1 MLPDGYTVMY
11 KSPQSYEGSVTMTLA
26 STSTVG
32 EYSGSSPTSL
42 MDDES
47 PDPSEGTPGHS
58 SRVLPGLCSMS
69 AMTADPNSMENAAG
83 TINTIKVA
91 LLTICFTARGAHI
104 SIWQGGSGEGP
115 RLTNELNRSRAKYSR
130 MRLRKFRVR
139 AYRCIHDSGEITV
152 GDLAAFVG
160 RNESGKTT
168 ILQALTLLNRDEV
181 VSELD
186 LCDEMTEELKEE
198 MRLAEGEF
206 ELGAHETELLKEKFP
221 GLPEITKIRLYR
233 TNRDPKVQYEFEDIA
248 PGEERD
254 AGLNSWENFA
264 VGILRFLDTI
274 PNHLRI
280 QVDTGFFEGP
290 APKNQEAFDKKMA
303 EFSNQF
309 HVIAIQEPRV
319 IEEWEKIY
327 ANPENQFSNLL
338 TGESEKLALQN
349 FVSAELHPRFVYF
362 SDYKKIYGNINLNE
376 YLREE
381 KGERPSSIEYIEEF
395 DKAETVRNLFYL
407 AELDMNGLDA
417 VKESPSKCIKLLNSA
432 SNRLTSKL
440 NPAWKGDPIHVDLR
454 YNPGNIMSVV
464 ISDVHRDG
472 TITNTGLLNRRAE
485 GFKWTFSFIVNFA
498 AETQRAEL
506 KEAILLL
513 DEPARNLHP
522 TQQMGISDLLSDL
535 AGSNQVLYATHSPFM
550 IFDYTPGN
558 LLVVEL
564 DKRKHLSRIFYDYW
578 NADDKTL
585 TPILYGL
592 SRGQVESIVDREI
605 GTNSRPII
613 IVETM
618 SDSMYLN
625 AFDRFLQDPNISM
638 NPLNVVAAH
647 SKNSVLPLAIFYRNH
662 GYKTFVLLDNS
673 EESKQISAQLVSNEF
688 SPVQTIFFE
697 REGKKLESIEDYIM
711 LEDYMHAVNQTYEIK
726 LRNEGYSNL
735 TPKDVMEKPNPG
747 TINKLRGIW
756 ADHSDDD
763 WGRFEREEITR
774 YICEKI
780 TLEQTEFLSDK
791 TKDQFR
797 SLYRLIA
804 ERIRQ
809 YQNVVTKPDLGKFQ
823 RPRIRD
829 L

>member
-1 MLPDGYTVMY
+1 
-11 KSPQSYEGSVTMTLA
+11 
-26 STSTVG
+26 
-32 EYSGSSPTSL
+32 
-42 MDDES
+42 
-47 PDPSEGTPGHS
+47 
-58 SRVLPGLCSMS
+58 
-69 AMTADPNSMENAAG
+69 
-83 TINTIKVA
+83 
-91 LLTICFTARGAHI
+91 
-104 SIWQGGSGEGP
+104 
-115 RLTNELNRSRAKYSR
+115 

-168 ILQALTLLNRDEV
+168 ILQALTMLNKEEV
-181 VSELD
+181 VSDLD
-186 LCDEMTEELKEE
+186 LCDEMFEELKEE
-198 MRLAEGEF
+198 IRLAEGEF
-206 ELGAHETELLKEKFP
+206 EFNSSEKNIIKEKFP
-221 GLPEITKIRLYR
+221 NLPEINKIILFRS
-233 TNRDPKVQYEFEDIA
+233 NKKPEVQYEFENIKISEKSD
-248 PGEERD
+248 G
-254 AGLNSWENFA
+254 GLNSWENFSKRM
-264 VGILRFLDTI
+264 LEFLDTI

-280 QVDTGFFEGP
+280 QVNTKFFEDTP
-290 APKNQEAFDKKMA
+290 PKNKASFDAGLA
-303 EFSNQF
+303 EFNNQF
-309 HVIAIQEPRV
+309 HVVAIQDPKV

-327 ANPENQFSNLL
+327 SKPENQFSNLL
-338 TGESEKLALQN
+338 SGGSEKTALEN
-349 FVSAELHPRFVYF
+349 FISTQLHPRFVYF

-376 YLREE
+376 YVREE
-381 KGERPSSIEYIEEF
+381 KGERRESIEYVEEF
-395 DKAETVRNLFYL
+395 DKAESVRNLFYL
-407 AELDMNGLDA
+407 AELDINELEEVRD
-417 VKESPSKCIKLLNSA
+417 SPSRSIKLLNAA
-432 SNRLTSKL
+432 SNRLTKKL

-464 ISDVHRDG
+464 ISDVHKDG
-472 TITNTGLLNRRAE
+472 TVTNTGLLNRRAE

-522 TQQMGISDLLSDL
+522 TQQMGISDLLRNL

-592 SRGQVESIVDREI
+592 SRGIVESIVDREI
-605 GTNSRPII
+605 GRNSRPVI

-625 AFDRFLQDPNISM
+625 SFDKFLQDPNISM
-638 NPLNVVAAH
+638 NPLNIVSAFN
-647 SKNSVLPLAIFYRNH
+647 KNAVLPLAIFYRNH
-662 GYKTFVLLDNS
+662 GYNTFILLDNT
-673 EESKQISAQLVSNEF
+673 EESKQISSQLTSNEF
-688 SPVQTIFFE
+688 NPIQTIFFE
-697 REGKKLESIEDYIM
+697 KDGKTIESIEDYIV
-711 LEDYMHAVNQTYEIK
+711 LEDYLHAVNQTYEIK
-726 LRNEGYSNL
+726 LRHEGYSNL
-735 TPKDVMEKPNPG
+735 SSEDIVSKKKKGVIENL
-747 TINKLRGIW
+747 NEIW
-756 ADHSDDD
+756 EEHKDDD
-763 WGRFEREEITR
+763 WNKFDNEEITR

-780 TLEQTEFLSDK
+780 TLGETDFLSDK

-809 YQNVVTKPDLGKFQ
+809 YQNAAIKIDLDKFQ
-823 RPRIRD
+823 KPKK
-829 L
+829 

>member
-1 MLPDGYTVMY
+1 
-11 KSPQSYEGSVTMTLA
+11 
-26 STSTVG
+26 
-32 EYSGSSPTSL
+32 
-42 MDDES
+42 
-47 PDPSEGTPGHS
+47 
-58 SRVLPGLCSMS
+58 
-69 AMTADPNSMENAAG
+69 
-83 TINTIKVA
+83 
-91 LLTICFTARGAHI
+91 
-104 SIWQGGSGEGP
+104 
-115 RLTNELNRSRAKYSR
+115 

-168 ILQALTLLNRDEV
+168 ILQALTLLNRDER

-186 LCDEMTEELKEE
+186 LCDELSEELKGEIK
-198 MRLAEGEF
+198 LAEGEF
-206 ELGAHETELLKEKFP
+206 ELNSDEIRLLKQSFP
-221 GLPEITKIRLYR
+221 GLPEMRKIKLFR
-233 TNRDPKVQYEFEDIA
+233 TNKKQKVQYEFEDIQIS
-248 PGEERD
+248 EEKNRE
-254 AGLNSWENFA
+254 LNSWENFSNQ
-264 VGILRFLDTI
+264 ILSFLDTI

-280 QVDTGFFEGP
+280 QIDTKLFEGTP
-290 APKNQEAFDKKMA
+290 PKNQEVFDSGMA

-309 HVIAIQEPRV
+309 HVIAVQEPKV

-327 ANPENQFSNLL
+327 ESPENQFSKLL
-338 TGESEKLALQN
+338 SGESEKSALEN
-349 FVSAELHPRFVYF
+349 FIAAELHPRFVYF

-381 KGERPSSIEYIEEF
+381 KGEQVSSIEFVEEF

-407 AELDMNGLDA
+407 AELDIKALDD
-417 VKESPSKCIKLLNSA
+417 VKGTPSKCIKLLNTA
-432 SNRLTSKL
+432 SNRLTKKL
-440 NPAWKGDPIHVDLR
+440 NPAWKGEPIHVDLR

-472 TITNTGLLNRRAE
+472 TVTNTGLLNRRAE

-522 TQQMGISDLLSDL
+522 TQQRGISDLLKSL

-564 DKRKHLSRIFYDYW
+564 DKRKHLSKIFYDYW

-592 SRGQVESIVDREI
+592 SRGLVESIVDREI
-605 GTNSRPII
+605 GTNSRPVI

-618 SDSMYLN
+618 SDAMYLN
-625 AFDRFLQDPNISM
+625 AFDKFLQDPNISM
-638 NPLNVVAAH
+638 NPLNVVAAYN
-647 SKNSVLPLAIFYRNH
+647 KNSVLPLAIFYRNH
-662 GYKTFVLLDNS
+662 GYKTFILLDNS
-673 EESKQISAQLVSNEF
+673 DESKQISAQLVSNEF
-688 SPVQTIFFE
+688 SPIQTIFFE
-697 REGKKLESIEDYIM
+697 RDGKNLESIEDYIV
-711 LEDYMHAVNQTYEIK
+711 LEDYLYAVNQTYEIR
-726 LRNEGYSNL
+726 LRKEGYSNL
-735 TPKDVMEKPNPG
+735 TSREVTLKEKKGVLDN
-747 TINKLRGIW
+747 LRKIW
-756 ADHSDDD
+756 EEHRDYD
-763 WGRFEREEITR
+763 WGQFDNEEITR

-780 TLEQTEFLSDK
+780 TLEETDFLSDK

-809 YQNVVTKPDLGKFQ
+809 YQNVMTKSDLAKFQ
-823 RPRIRD
+823 RTRI
-829 L
+829 

>member
-1 MLPDGYTVMY
+1 
-11 KSPQSYEGSVTMTLA
+11 
-26 STSTVG
+26 
-32 EYSGSSPTSL
+32 
-42 MDDES
+42 
-47 PDPSEGTPGHS
+47 
-58 SRVLPGLCSMS
+58 
-69 AMTADPNSMENAAG
+69 
-83 TINTIKVA
+83 
-91 LLTICFTARGAHI
+91 
-104 SIWQGGSGEGP
+104 
-115 RLTNELNRSRAKYSR
+115 

-168 ILQALTLLNRDEV
+168 ILQALTLLNRDEQI
-181 VSELD
+181 SELD
-186 LCDEMTEELKEE
+186 LCDEMSEELKDEIK
-198 MRLAEGEF
+198 LAEGEF
-206 ELGAHETELLKEKFP
+206 EMNEHEIGILKEKFP
-221 GLPEITKIRLYR
+221 GLPKIKKIKLFR
-233 TNRDPKVQYEFEDIA
+233 TNRNQKVQYEFEDI
-248 PGEERD
+248 EISEIKD
-254 AGLNSWENFA
+254 QGLNSWENFTKE
-264 VGILRFLDTI
+264 ILEFLDTL
-274 PNHLRI
+274 PNHIRI
-280 QVDTGFFEGP
+280 QINTKLFDGSV
-290 APKNQEAFDKKMA
+290 PKNQESFDSGMA
-303 EFSNQF
+303 EFSNEF
-309 HVIAIQEPRV
+309 HVIAIQEPKV

-327 ANPENQFSNLL
+327 HKSENQFSNLL
-338 TGESEKLALQN
+338 SGESQKVALQN
-349 FVSAELHPRFVYF
+349 FIAAELHPRFVYF

-376 YLREE
+376 YLRKENEE
-381 KGERPSSIEYIEEF
+381 RENSIEFVEEF

-407 AELDMNGLDA
+407 AELDIKELDE
-417 VKESPSKCIKLLNSA
+417 VKGQPSKCIKLLNTA
-432 SNRLTSKL
+432 SNRLTKKL

-464 ISDVHRDG
+464 ISDVHKDG

-498 AETQRAEL
+498 AETQRSEL

-522 TQQMGISDLLSDL
+522 TQQMGISDLLKNL

-592 SRGQVESIVDREI
+592 CRGQVEAIVDREI
-605 GTNSRPII
+605 GTNSRPVI

-625 AFDRFLQDPNISM
+625 AFDKFLQDPNISM
-638 NPLNVVAAH
+638 NPLNVIAAYN
-647 SKNSVLPLAIFYRNH
+647 KNAVLPLAIFYRNH
-662 GYKTFVLLDNS
+662 GYKTFVLLDNT
-673 EESKQISAQLVSNEF
+673 EESKQISAQLESNQF
-688 SPVQTIFFE
+688 SAIQTIFFE
-697 REGKKLESIEDYIM
+697 REGKKLESIEDYVVT
-711 LEDYMHAVNQTYEIK
+711 EDYLHAVNQTYEIK
-726 LRNEGYSNL
+726 LRQEGYSNL
-735 TPKDVMEKPNPG
+735 TPENINSKEGKGVLEKL
-747 TINKLRGIW
+747 KKIW
-756 ADHSDDD
+756 EEHRDDD
-763 WGRFEREEITR
+763 WGKFNNEEITR

-780 TLEQTEFLSDK
+780 ALEQTDFLSDK

-809 YQNVVTKPDLGKFQ
+809 YQNTSIKPEVNKFQ
-823 RPRIRD
+823 KEGKQE
-829 L
+829 

>member
-1 MLPDGYTVMY
+1 
-11 KSPQSYEGSVTMTLA
+11 
-26 STSTVG
+26 
-32 EYSGSSPTSL
+32 
-42 MDDES
+42 
-47 PDPSEGTPGHS
+47 
-58 SRVLPGLCSMS
+58 
-69 AMTADPNSMENAAG
+69 
-83 TINTIKVA
+83 
-91 LLTICFTARGAHI
+91 
-104 SIWQGGSGEGP
+104 
-115 RLTNELNRSRAKYSR
+115 

-152 GDLAAFVG
+152 GDLAAFIG

-168 ILQALTLLNRDEV
+168 ILQALTLLNKNEI

-186 LCDEMTEELKEE
+186 LCDEMNEELKNEIK
-198 MRLAEGEF
+198 LAEGDF
-206 ELGAHETELLKEKFP
+206 DLSQHESSIIKEKFP
-221 GLPEITKIRLYR
+221 SLPEIKKIKLFR
-233 TNRDPKVQYEFEDIA
+233 TNREQKVQYKFEDIQF
-248 PGEERD
+248 GENDNGE
-254 AGLNSWENFA
+254 LNSWENFSKQII
-264 VGILRFLDTI
+264 GFLDTI

-280 QVDTGFFEGP
+280 HVDTTFFEE
-290 APKNQEAFDKKMA
+290 AVPKNQETFDNGMA

-309 HVIAIQEPRV
+309 HVIAVQEPKV

-327 ANPENQFSNLL
+327 EKPENQFSNLL
-338 TGESEKLALQN
+338 SGESQRTVLEN
-349 FVSAELHPRFVYF
+349 FIASELHPRFVYF

-376 YLREE
+376 YLKEE
-381 KGERPSSIEYIEEF
+381 NQERTKSIEFIEEF

-407 AELDMNGLDA
+407 AELDLTELDE
-417 VKESPSKCIKLLNSA
+417 VKTSPSKCIKLLNAA
-432 SNRLTSKL
+432 SNRLTAKL
-440 NPAWKGDPIHVDLR
+440 NPTWKGDPIHVDLR

-464 ISDVHRDG
+464 ISDVHKDG

-522 TQQMGISDLLSDL
+522 TQQMGISDLLRNL

-550 IFDYTPGN
+550 IFDYTPGS

-625 AFDRFLQDPNISM
+625 AFDKFLQDPNISM
-638 NPLNVVAAH
+638 NPLNVIAAYN
-647 SKNSVLPLAIFYRNH
+647 KNSVLPLAIFYRNH
-662 GYKTFVLLDNS
+662 GYRTFVLLDNT
-673 EESKQISAQLVSNEF
+673 EESKQISSQLTSNEF
-688 SPVQTIFFE
+688 SSVQIIFFE
-697 REGKKLESIEDYIM
+697 REGKKLESIEDYIV
-711 LEDYMHAVNQTYEIK
+711 LEDYLHPVNQTYEIK
-726 LRNEGYSNL
+726 LRQEGFSNI
-735 TPKDVMEKPNPG
+735 TPKDIEAQDGNG
-747 TINKLRGIW
+747 NLEKLRRIW
-756 ADHSDDD
+756 QEHRNDD
-763 WGRFEREEITR
+763 WGEFNNEEITR

-780 TLEQTEFLSDK
+780 SLGETSFLSDK

-809 YQNVVTKPDLGKFQ
+809 YQNVTTRTDLDRFQ
-823 RPRIRD
+823 KNKV
-829 L
+829 

>member
-1 MLPDGYTVMY
+1 
-11 KSPQSYEGSVTMTLA
+11 
-26 STSTVG
+26 
-32 EYSGSSPTSL
+32 
-42 MDDES
+42 
-47 PDPSEGTPGHS
+47 
-58 SRVLPGLCSMS
+58 
-69 AMTADPNSMENAAG
+69 
-83 TINTIKVA
+83 
-91 LLTICFTARGAHI
+91 
-104 SIWQGGSGEGP
+104 
-115 RLTNELNRSRAKYSR
+115 

-139 AYRCIHDSGEITV
+139 AFRCIHDSGEITV
-152 GDLAAFVG
+152 GDLAAFIG

-168 ILQALTLLNRDEV
+168 ILQALTLLNRDERI
-181 VSELD
+181 SELD
-186 LCDEMTEELKEE
+186 LCDEMNEELKNEIN
-198 MRLAEGEF
+198 LAEGDF
-206 ELGAHETELLKEKFP
+206 DLSQHERSIIKEKFP
-221 GLPEITKIRLYR
+221 SLPEIKKIKLFR
-233 TNRDPKVQYEFEDIA
+233 TNQKEKVQYEFEDIQF
-248 PGEERD
+248 GETDNGE
-254 AGLNSWENFA
+254 LNSWENFSKQII
-264 VGILRFLDTI
+264 GFLDTI

-280 QVDTGFFEGP
+280 QVDTTFFEEGVP
-290 APKNQEAFDKKMA
+290 ENQESFDNGMA

-309 HVIAIQEPRV
+309 HVIAVQESKV

-327 ANPENQFSNLL
+327 EKPENQFSNLL
-338 TGESEKLALQN
+338 SGESQRTALQN
-349 FVSAELHPRFVYF
+349 FIASELHPRFVYF

-376 YLREE
+376 YLKEENREKAE
-381 KGERPSSIEYIEEF
+381 SIEFIEEF

-407 AELDMNGLDA
+407 AELNLKELDE
-417 VKESPSKCIKLLNSA
+417 VKTSPSKCIKLLNAA
-432 SNRLTSKL
+432 SNRLTAKL

-464 ISDVHRDG
+464 ISDVHKDG
-472 TITNTGLLNRRAE
+472 TVTNTGLLNRRAE

-522 TQQMGISDLLSDL
+522 TQQMGISDLLRNL

-550 IFDYTPGN
+550 IFDYTPGS

-625 AFDRFLQDPNISM
+625 AFDKFLQDPNISM
-638 NPLNVVAAH
+638 NPLNVIAAYN
-647 SKNSVLPLAIFYRNH
+647 KNSVLPLAIFYRNH
-662 GYKTFVLLDNS
+662 GYRTFVLLDNT
-673 EESKQISAQLVSNEF
+673 EESKQISAQLTSNEF
-688 SPVQTIFFE
+688 SSVQIIFFE
-697 REGKKLESIEDYIM
+697 REGKKLESIEDYIV
-711 LEDYMHAVNQTYEIK
+711 LQDYLHPVNQTYEIK
-726 LRNEGYSNL
+726 LRQEGFSNI
-735 TPKDVMEKPNPG
+735 TPKDIESQDGNG
-747 TINKLRGIW
+747 NLEKLRRIW
-756 ADHSDDD
+756 QEHRNDD
-763 WGRFEREEITR
+763 WGEFNNEEITR

-780 TLEQTEFLSDK
+780 SLGETSFLSDK

-809 YQNVVTKPDLGKFQ
+809 YQNVTTRTDLDKFQ
-823 RPRIRD
+823 KNKA
-829 L
+829 

>member
-1 MLPDGYTVMY
+1 
-11 KSPQSYEGSVTMTLA
+11 
-26 STSTVG
+26 
-32 EYSGSSPTSL
+32 
-42 MDDES
+42 
-47 PDPSEGTPGHS
+47 
-58 SRVLPGLCSMS
+58 
-69 AMTADPNSMENAAG
+69 
-83 TINTIKVA
+83 
-91 LLTICFTARGAHI
+91 
-104 SIWQGGSGEGP
+104 
-115 RLTNELNRSRAKYSR
+115 

-168 ILQALTLLNRDEV
+168 ILQALTLLNRDER

-186 LCDEMTEELKEE
+186 LCDELSEELKGEIK
-198 MRLAEGEF
+198 LAEGEF
-206 ELGAHETELLKEKFP
+206 ELNSDEIRLLKQSFP
-221 GLPEITKIRLYR
+221 GLPEMRKIKLFR
-233 TNRDPKVQYEFEDIA
+233 TNKKPKVQYEFEDIQIS
-248 PGEERD
+248 EERNRE
-254 AGLNSWENFA
+254 LNSWENFA
-264 VGILRFLDTI
+264 NQILSFLDTI

-280 QVDTGFFEGP
+280 QIDTKLFEGP
-290 APKNQEAFDKKMA
+290 PPKNQEVFDSGMA

-309 HVIAIQEPRV
+309 HVIAVQEPKV

-327 ANPENQFSNLL
+327 ESPENQFSKLL
-338 TGESEKLALQN
+338 SGESEKSALEN
-349 FVSAELHPRFVYF
+349 FIAAELHPRFVYF

-381 KGERPSSIEYIEEF
+381 KGEQVSSIEFVEEF

-407 AELDMNGLDA
+407 AELDIKALDE
-417 VKESPSKCIKLLNSA
+417 VKGTPSKCIKILNTA
-432 SNRLTSKL
+432 SNRLTKKL

-472 TITNTGLLNRRAE
+472 TVTNTGLLNRRAE

-522 TQQMGISDLLSDL
+522 TQQRGISDLLKSL

-564 DKRKHLSRIFYDYW
+564 DKRKHLSKIFYDYW

-592 SRGQVESIVDREI
+592 SRGLVESIVDREV
-605 GTNSRPII
+605 GTNSRPVI

-618 SDSMYLN
+618 SDAMYLN
-625 AFDRFLQDPNISM
+625 AFDKFLQDPNISM
-638 NPLNVVAAH
+638 NPLNVVAAYN
-647 SKNSVLPLAIFYRNH
+647 KNSVLPLAIFYRNH
-662 GYKTFVLLDNS
+662 GYKTFILLDNS
-673 EESKQISAQLVSNEF
+673 DESKQISAQLVSNEF
-688 SPVQTIFFE
+688 SPIQTIFFE
-697 REGKKLESIEDYIM
+697 RDGKNLESIEDYIV
-711 LEDYMHAVNQTYEIK
+711 LEDYLHAVNQTYEIR
-726 LRNEGYSNL
+726 LRKEGYSNL
-735 TPKDVMEKPNPG
+735 TSREVTLKEKKGVLDN
-747 TINKLRGIW
+747 LRKIW
-756 ADHSDDD
+756 EDHRDSD
-763 WGRFEREEITR
+763 WGQFDNEEITR

-780 TLEQTEFLSDK
+780 TLEETDFLSDK

-809 YQNVVTKPDLGKFQ
+809 YQNVMTKSDLAKFQ
-823 RPRIRD
+823 RARV
-829 L
+829 

>member
-1 MLPDGYTVMY
+1 
-11 KSPQSYEGSVTMTLA
+11 
-26 STSTVG
+26 
-32 EYSGSSPTSL
+32 
-42 MDDES
+42 
-47 PDPSEGTPGHS
+47 
-58 SRVLPGLCSMS
+58 
-69 AMTADPNSMENAAG
+69 
-83 TINTIKVA
+83 
-91 LLTICFTARGAHI
+91 
-104 SIWQGGSGEGP
+104 
-115 RLTNELNRSRAKYSR
+115 

-168 ILQALTLLNRDEV
+168 ILQALTLLNKDEQ

-186 LCDEMTEELKEE
+186 LCDEMNEELKDEI
-198 MRLAEGEF
+198 RLAEGDF
-206 ELGAHETELLKEKFP
+206 DLSQHEREILKEKFP
-221 GLPEITKIRLYR
+221 SLPDIKKIKLFR
-233 TNRDPKVQYEFEDIA
+233 TNRNQNVQYEFEDIELS
-248 PGEERD
+248 EEENK
-254 AGLNSWENFA
+254 GLNSWENFSKQ
-264 VGILRFLDTI
+264 IIEFLDTI

-280 QVDTGFFEGP
+280 QVDTTFFDESVP
-290 APKNQEAFDKKMA
+290 RNQEVFDSGMA

-327 ANPENQFSNLL
+327 ENPENQFSNLL
-338 TGESEKLALQN
+338 SGENEKSALQN
-349 FVSAELHPRFVYF
+349 YIASELHPRFVYF

-381 KGERPSSIEYIEEF
+381 KGDRTDSIEFVEEF

-407 AELDMNGLDA
+407 AELDMKELDE
-417 VKESPSKCIKLLNSA
+417 VKTSPSKCIKLLNSA

-464 ISDVHRDG
+464 ISDVHKDG

-498 AETQRAEL
+498 AETQRSEL

-522 TQQMGISDLLSDL
+522 TQQMGISDLLKSL

-605 GTNSRPII
+605 GTNSRPVI

-618 SDSMYLN
+618 SDAMYLN
-625 AFDRFLQDPNISM
+625 AFDKFLQDPNISM
-638 NPLNVVAAH
+638 NPLNIIAAYN
-647 SKNSVLPLAIFYRNH
+647 KNSVLPLAIFYRNH
-662 GYKTFVLLDNS
+662 GYKTFVLLDNTD
-673 EESKQISAQLVSNEF
+673 ESKQISAQLVSNDF
-688 SPVQTIFFE
+688 SSIQTIFFE
-697 REGKKLESIEDYIM
+697 REGKKLESIEDYIV
-711 LEDYMHAVNQTYEIK
+711 LEDYLYPVNQTYEIK
-726 LRNEGYSNL
+726 LRQEGFSNI
-735 TPKDVMEKPNPG
+735 TPQDMTSKEGKGNLEKL
-747 TINKLRGIW
+747 KKIW
-756 ADHSDDD
+756 QEHRDED
-763 WGRFEREEITR
+763 WGEFDNEEITR

-780 TLEQTEFLSDK
+780 TLEETNFLSDK

-809 YQNVVTKPDLGKFQ
+809 YQNVNTKPDLDKFQ
-823 RPRIRD
+823 KAKI
-829 L
+829 